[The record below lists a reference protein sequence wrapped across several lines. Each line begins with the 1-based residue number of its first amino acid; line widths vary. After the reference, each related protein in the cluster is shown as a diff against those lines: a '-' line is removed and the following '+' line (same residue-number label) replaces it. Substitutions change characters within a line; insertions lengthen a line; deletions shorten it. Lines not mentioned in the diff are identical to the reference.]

1 MVYSDKE
8 KAKEASKERV
18 RRYREKAKGVTRK
31 EDVTPSD
38 VTPLG
43 KLYVYGEGGG
53 KISLEKLI
61 DPGWRGLFIYLKEHL
76 REDYKGSVR
85 VGVDGVTVKELD
97 RLVEITA

>member
-1 MVYSDKE
+1 MDKDVE
-8 KAKEASKERV
+8 KQ
-18 RRYREKAKGVTRK
+18 REKSREAMRKKRQGITKDVNPTR
-31 EDVTPSD
+31 DVNPDVNPS
-38 VTPLG
+38 G

-97 RLVEITA
+97 GLVEITA